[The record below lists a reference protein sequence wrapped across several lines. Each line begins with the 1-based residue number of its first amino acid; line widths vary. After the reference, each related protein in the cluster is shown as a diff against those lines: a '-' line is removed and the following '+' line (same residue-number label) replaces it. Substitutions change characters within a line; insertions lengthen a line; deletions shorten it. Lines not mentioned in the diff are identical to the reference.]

1 MALQTPSVATAQPV
15 ALAGRKLKLGSLG
28 VTFASLGK
36 KEEQKD
42 NQDVEESVDKT
53 ASKVFTEE
61 ELGHQWMLMCNRM
74 PKEMTGLSSRMKN
87 LLPKIADFPKVE
99 VVVDNDILLNELQ
112 TIKGRIRATLANALG
127 NGNIELQFRL
137 AKVEEVKVLMTKR
150 DVLDELKA
158 NYPGVRLL
166 YESLGLEMS

>member
-1 MALQTPSVATAQPV
+1 
-15 ALAGRKLKLGSLG
+15 
-28 VTFASLGK
+28 
-36 KEEQKD
+36 
-42 NQDVEESVDKT
+42 
-53 ASKVFTEE
+53 
-61 ELGHQWMLMCNRM
+61 M

-87 LLPKIADFPKVE
+87 LLPKISDYPNVE

-112 TIKGRIRATLANALG
+112 SIKGRIRATLAKALG
-127 NGNIELQFRL
+127 NGNIELQLRL

-150 DVLDELKA
+150 DVLNELKA